1 MGKRTADGEVAAPES
16 AVLPPSVPT
25 VPTELRRCNLSGLFE
40 ASAAHALFVAADGTA
55 IVSLDGVL
63 HSVNVETETIFGALS
78 DRPTGLVELGPLSTP
93 SSSVGIVTL
102 ADTVLSVTYAAEPG
116 RLVGDAIELPPA
128 TAAGSVYTTGGAIIV
143 GGQQEIVYIS
153 LAQPAHFQWTPPSAI
168 VGVVPDRHGGPLVVL
183 ADGTSWMFLPEP
195 TPCPL
200 FSTVDIAFAV
210 AVDTRTG
217 VVVSPTAA
225 ESGIVAINH
234 IYPFS
239 DIPIFGTVLAA
250 TWTGHSICVL
260 TDVCGGPEVLHATPA
275 LGMVTATLQP
285 DSIALVTAS
294 ADLPP
299 RSSGIFGRFVM
310 WNGSLYMVV

>member
-1 MGKRTADGEVAAPES
+1 MGKRTADGEDPGSDTAPP
-16 AVLPPSVPT
+16 AFPT
-25 VPTELRRCNLSGLFE
+25 VPTELRRCKIAEMFE
-40 ASAAHALFVAADGTA
+40 ATAAHVLFVAADGTA
-55 IVSLDGVL
+55 VVSLDGVL
-63 HSVNVETETIFGALS
+63 HSVNVLSETIFGS
-78 DRPTGLVELGPLSTP
+78 IPDRPVALVELGALSIP
-93 SSSVGIVTL
+93 GSSVGIVTIADSRL
-102 ADTVLSVTYAAEPG
+102 AVSYAASPG
-116 RLVGDAIELPPA
+116 RLVGDVLPLPASIAAGDVYTAGTAILVGTADAVVYISPAEAAHFEWTPPA
-128 TAAGSVYTTGGAIIV
+128 T
-143 GGQQEIVYIS
+143 
-153 LAQPAHFQWTPPSAI
+153 I

-195 TPCPL
+195 TQCPL
-200 FSTVDIAFAV
+200 FSSVDTALAV

-217 VVVSPTAA
+217 VIIAPTS
-225 ESGIVAINH
+225 ETSGTAVISH

-250 TWTGHSICVL
+250 AWAGHSICVL
-260 TDVCGGPEVLHATPA
+260 SDACGGPEVLHVTPA

-299 RSSGIFGRFVM
+299 RSSGISGRFVM